1 MLKYQLNTNSIKNDI
16 QEISV
21 SSFETMDVPF
31 VEDGKTMLTCYINE
45 RGLVHENDTILVV
58 YDTIVPGGYDK
69 HNASKIE
76 EYVVDTVNEDNL
88 SFTILYDKF
97 IEMDASFARTESYR
111 QYNSDGTYEDVE
123 YVIVFFSTYHHFN
136 IGDYVT
142 VYLSDNVTNATTQ
155 LIKMHGTVVDNYS
168 IRFAKKENMSA
179 YKRIFYTEEEIQRN
193 YALLTYFKLMR
204 ENFAFKFDDD
214 GYLPNTTFYLQK
226 VLTSISI
233 PLTNTFSTELF
244 NSINV
249 DGFVQQQ
256 VDNSLNKYAEN
267 EKDIYYPIS
276 GDFSTIIRRIKFN
289 FHFRQRNIDSINGVW
304 AVDKNLS
311 WNGVEINPNYGNE
324 NSSNSSKKTKLPTD
338 FFSYS
343 IEENQSDLLCYLDF
357 SDSDVKYRKNVL
369 KKSFVRLLFYDSTS
383 PLKQRLLAYST
394 IFFDTGT
401 LLNRYMR
408 NINEDML
415 GCGYI
420 VYSNKD
426 DGKVSED
433 KLNGIRVNREL
444 KVEKRIDED
453 KIEECRLS
461 SQMVVTDKFISNNSS
476 EGFYL
481 YLWKDNV
488 TESAL
493 DIYMR
498 VEFNHAKYG
507 RIIPFTM
514 PYSNGSITSFQKIAE
529 ECTHIENG
537 VLINDG
543 FSLEDY
549 RRYSYIHFKYL
560 KSDEHGYVY
569 YLDPNTY
576 GSKAGVD
583 GDSLILNLYEA
594 NVV

>member
-1 MLKYQLNTNSIKNDI
+1 MLKYQLNINSIKNDI

-58 YDTIVPGGYDK
+58 YDTIVPEAYDK

-76 EYVVDTVNEDNL
+76 EYVVDAVNEDNL

-155 LIKMHGTVVDNYS
+155 LIKMRGTVVDNYS

-226 VLTSISI
+226 VSTSISI

-276 GDFSTIIRRIKFN
+276 GDFNTIIRRIKFN
-289 FHFRQRNIDSINGVW
+289 FHFRQRDVDSINGVW

-311 WNGVEINPNYGNE
+311 WNGVEINPNYDPNYE
-324 NSSNSSKKTKLPTD
+324 NSSKKTKLPTD

-420 VYSNKD
+420 VYSNND
-426 DGKVSED
+426 NGRISED
-433 KLNGIRVNREL
+433 KLDGIRVNREL

-507 RIIPFTM
+507 RTIPFTM

-549 RRYSYIHFKYL
+549 RRYSYIHFKYF

-576 GSKAGVD
+576 GSRAGVD

>member
-1 MLKYQLNTNSIKNDI
+1 M
-16 QEISV
+16 
-21 SSFETMDVPF
+21 
-31 VEDGKTMLTCYINE
+31 
-45 RGLVHENDTILVV
+45 
-58 YDTIVPGGYDK
+58 
-69 HNASKIE
+69 
-76 EYVVDTVNEDNL
+76 
-88 SFTILYDKF
+88 
-97 IEMDASFARTESYR
+97 
-111 QYNSDGTYEDVE
+111 
-123 YVIVFFSTYHHFN
+123 
-136 IGDYVT
+136 
-142 VYLSDNVTNATTQ
+142 
-155 LIKMHGTVVDNYS
+155 
-168 IRFAKKENMSA
+168 
-179 YKRIFYTEEEIQRN
+179 
-193 YALLTYFKLMR
+193 
-204 ENFAFKFDDD
+204 
-214 GYLPNTTFYLQK
+214 
-226 VLTSISI
+226 
-233 PLTNTFSTELF
+233 
-244 NSINV
+244 
-249 DGFVQQQ
+249 
-256 VDNSLNKYAEN
+256 
-267 EKDIYYPIS
+267 
-276 GDFSTIIRRIKFN
+276 
-289 FHFRQRNIDSINGVW
+289 
-304 AVDKNLS
+304 
-311 WNGVEINPNYGNE
+311 
-324 NSSNSSKKTKLPTD
+324 
-338 FFSYS
+338 
-343 IEENQSDLLCYLDF
+343 
-357 SDSDVKYRKNVL
+357 
-369 KKSFVRLLFYDSTS
+369 
-383 PLKQRLLAYST
+383 
-394 IFFDTGT
+394 
-401 LLNRYMR
+401 
-408 NINEDML
+408 

-569 YLDPNTY
+569 VNTDGLQIFPRDPITHIDLFDGCEYKVSDLIRDLNTLDTAHAQCTHSFNVISTAFMYAISSRSTKTKFNT
-576 GSKAGVD
+576 
-583 GDSLILNLYEA
+583 
-594 NVV
+594 NVKIIGKE